1 MVPIGYSIFIKILL
15 KKLNKV
21 RCSIITL
28 MRQSRKKI
36 IQQGRLFKIFWQ
48 AALIAIAIVAVK
60 YILRQY
66 HLELIPQSSLHNSV
80 VSSVVFVIGFLLSAT
95 IADYK
100 ESERIPA
107 EFAAQIEDMY
117 DDAAQIH
124 ASYPVFD
131 LDGFR
136 KQLCVV
142 ARGFVDDARKRS
154 YDARQDIRALGDYFS
169 EMERGKV
176 PPNFIVKLKQQ
187 QGVLLR
193 ARHRVNYIQRI
204 TFVPSATI
212 LARSIVAA
220 LIILLVFTDI
230 DPFYAGLAIVGTIT
244 FTLVYMLILIH
255 VISKPF
261 HKAGKTRDDVSLF
274 LINDAVDYLRQP
286 TPAASSPA
294 AKQRS

>member
-1 MVPIGYSIFIKILL
+1 MHRS
-15 KKLNKV
+15 
-21 RCSIITL
+21 
-28 MRQSRKKI
+28 QKKI
-36 IQQGRLFKIFWQ
+36 IQQGKLFKIFWQ
-48 AALIAIAIVAVK
+48 AALIALAIVVVK

-66 HLELIPQSSLHNSV
+66 HLEIIPQSSLHNSV
-80 VSSVVFVIGFLLSAT
+80 VSSAVFVIGFLLSAT

-100 ESERIPA
+100 ESERMPA

-136 KQLCVV
+136 QQLCTV
-142 ARGFVDDARKRS
+142 ARSFVDDVRKRS
-154 YDARQDIRALGDYFS
+154 YDARQDIRKLGEYFAD
-169 EMERGKV
+169 MERGKV

-187 QGVLLR
+187 QSILLR
-193 ARHRVNYIQRI
+193 TRHRVNYIQRI
-204 TFVPSATI
+204 KFVPSATI

-220 LIILLVFTDI
+220 VIILLVLTDI
-230 DPFYAGLAIVGTIT
+230 DPYRAGLAIVGTIT
-244 FTLVYMLILIH
+244 FTLIYMLILIH

-274 LINDAVDYLRQP
+274 LIDSAVEYLEHAQ
-286 TPAASSPA
+286 PAAPSPA
-294 AKQRS
+294 KKKKTNATKEKKA